1 LKGRGNGQ
9 SDLNLNLNLERWA
22 GVFENGSLKGFGD
35 RTVVGEICGSRL
47 WGSDRTVVGMGNRW
61 IR

>member
-9 SDLNLNLNLERWA
+9 SDLNLNLNLNLNLERWA

-35 RTVVGEICGSRL
+35 RTVVGEICGSR
-47 WGSDRTVVGMGNRW
+47 GGMGNRW